1 MSTTL
6 LLIIA
11 SLFVAPAH
19 HLPLFPTEQS
29 FPSLQQSNV
38 PESPELAEARALSN
52 SAVKLYTEGK
62 FKEALEPAKRALKL
76 REKILKADDKRVAD
90 AVGNLAVIY
99 LALKKYQEAEAYY
112 ERVLA
117 AEEKRSGADSL
128 QVAKTLDVL
137 AWLHYARGDVKQ
149 SAAAYKRVLAIKEKI
164 SGPKSGEVARTL
176 FRLAEIYQT
185 QGALEEAEP
194 FYRRLIEFDDKVQ
207 LEADITVND
216 ARQSFICL
224 LGKMNKPDEA
234 DRVQYPG
241 KTKFNPEIVSDAP
254 EGIDF
259 RGGVLNGRALRLAKP
274 DYPDQAR
281 AAGVAGTV
289 VVQVT
294 INEQGKVVRA
304 CAINGHPL
312 LWLASERAAYAS
324 EFTSTKLSGKPVKV
338 TGMITYNFVR
348 R

>member
-1 MSTTL
+1 MTFVHLALIKGL
-6 LLIIA
+6 LLIVVLSVGTAAINTN
-11 SLFVAPAH
+11 VT
-19 HLPLFPTEQS
+19 HLQT
-29 FPSLQQSNV
+29 SNQ
-38 PESPELAEARALSN
+38 ESAELAKANELSN
-52 SAVKLYTEGK
+52 AAVKLFNAEK
-62 FKEALEPAKRALKL
+62 FKDALTPAKQALEI
-76 REKILKADDKRVAD
+76 RERTLPPDDKRVIASL
-90 AVGNLAVIY
+90 GNLVAIY
-99 LALKKYQEAEAYY
+99 LALKNNKEAEGFYK
-112 ERVLA
+112 RLLA
-117 AEEKRSGADSL
+117 ADEKRFSSETL

-149 SAAAYKRVLAIKEKI
+149 STAEYKRVLAIKEKI
-164 SGPKSGEVARTL
+164 LGPQSGEVARTL

-194 FYRRLIEFDDKVQ
+194 FYRRLITFDDKVQ
-207 LEADITVND
+207 LEADITVDD
-216 ARQSFICL
+216 ARHSFICL
-224 LGKMNKPDEA
+224 LRKMNKPDEA

-338 TGMITYNFVR
+338 TGMINYNFVR